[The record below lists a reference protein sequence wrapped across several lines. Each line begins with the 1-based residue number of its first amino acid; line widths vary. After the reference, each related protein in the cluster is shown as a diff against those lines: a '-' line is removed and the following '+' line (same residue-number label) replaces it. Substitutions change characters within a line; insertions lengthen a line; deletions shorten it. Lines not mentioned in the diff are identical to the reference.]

1 MQLLSNTSNGLDGLN
16 SHYDNVL
23 ISNLYNILT
32 FHSQKFNVLRS
43 LGSGNYSI
51 DDGRISTLATVDG
64 LEFILNHLFFES
76 HINEKVNKANSLAG
90 IIPRS
95 FVYLGKEIF
104 LSLFLSIVRLQIEYE
119 TTFWKLFRKNLI
131 NIIEYV
137 QHRALK
143 QLPEV
148 FGLTYREILKVHDLL
163 AVQYRRYCGDRRYN

>member
-1 MQLLSNTSNGLDGLN
+1 MQLLFNTSNGLDGLN

-95 FVYLGKEIF
+95 FVYLEKEIF
-104 LSLFLSIVRLQIEYE
+104 VIIVCIDCE
-119 TTFWKLFRKNLI
+119 T
-131 NIIEYV
+131 
-137 QHRALK
+137 A
-143 QLPEV
+143 
-148 FGLTYREILKVHDLL
+148 
-163 AVQYRRYCGDRRYN
+163 DRI